1 MKYLKLFVCFLM
13 IVFSSF
19 CYAQNKT
26 APTSNAT
33 SATKKIIT
41 VNGPQAPVS
50 NIKHD
55 KIGNILI
62 SSFEGIFRY
71 DGKSFTNLTSK
82 VVSASFW
89 DVLEDR
95 RGNLWIASLD
105 SGVYYYDGKSFQHY
119 TSKDGLGSNRVW
131 CIYEDKAGSIW
142 FGTDGGATRYDGK
155 SFRHYPIETF
165 QANPNIIS
173 NVHSIIEDKTG
184 KFLFGTSGY
193 ACVFD
198 GKTCTPLTNKDG
210 SRISFVR
217 SIIRDKKGNIWLGS
231 NTSLWRYDGKTFS
244 NFPGDALFIRE
255 GKKGNIWALGISANN
270 GRWTLSRYDEKPMA
284 NKKPTVI
291 ELNQN
296 LGMMPGILAAN
307 DGTVWYGASDGV
319 YRYDGNTITRL

>member
-1 MKYLKLFVCFLM
+1 MKDLKLFVFFLM
-13 IVFSSF
+13 TVFSSF

-26 APTSNAT
+26 VLTSDVM
-33 SATKKIIT
+33 SETKKIIT
-41 VNGPQAPVS
+41 ASGPKAPVS

-55 KIGNILI
+55 KKGNILI

-82 VVSASFW
+82 IGSASFW

-142 FGTDGGATRYDGK
+142 FGTDGGASRYDGK
-155 SFRHYPIETF
+155 SFRHYTIETF
-165 QANPNIIS
+165 QANPNIIN

-184 KFLFGTSGY
+184 KFWFGTDGA

-198 GKTCTPLTNKDG
+198 GKTFTPLTNKDG
-210 SRISFVR
+210 SRLSFIR
-217 SIIRDKKGNIWLGS
+217 SIIKDKKGNIWLGS
-231 NTSLWRYDGKTFS
+231 TTSLWRYDGNTFN
-244 NFPGDALFIRE
+244 NFPGNASFVRE
-255 GKKGNIWALGISANN
+255 DKKGNIWALGMSVS
-270 GRWTLSRYDEKPMA
+270 GRWTLSRFDEKPMA

-296 LGMMPGILAAN
+296 LGMMPGILPVN
-307 DGTVWYGASDGV
+307 DGTIWYGASDGV